1 MQNNKASKIRQRATK
16 KREREFVPLSLV
28 KKDYE
33 KMKRRLGPQKLERLR
48 QEVQDDINRKY
59 EETKCKA
66 RQGK

>member
-1 MQNNKASKIRQRATK
+1 MQKNKARKMRQRATK
-16 KREREFVPLSLV
+16 KRECEFVPLSLV

-33 KMKRRLGPQKLERLR
+33 KMKRRLSPQKLERLR
-48 QEVQDDINRKY
+48 QEVQDDINKKY